1 MNYSPVFLV
10 PILLLAACAGPE
22 GESPSLAPRPIEGI
36 IDAPIRGIAPVA
48 SAQDSALA
56 RQIAELVTQ
65 AEAGNQAF
73 TAQYPDAVS
82 AVDQAA
88 GSALESE
95 AWIEAQLAVSALD
108 SLRSETVRALGG
120 LDSILAQQ
128 TLAGEPAETE
138 RLLAA
143 REQVAALYEDQNRRY
158 DAINSRLRT
167 D

>member
-1 MNYSPVFLV
+1 MNYSPVFFS

-36 IDAPIRGIAPVA
+36 IDQPIRGIAPIA
-48 SAQDSALA
+48 SADDAALA
-56 RQIAELVTQ
+56 SQIADLVNQ
-65 AEAGNQAF
+65 AEAGNQSF
-73 TAQYPDAVS
+73 HAQYPDAM
-82 AVDQAA
+82 ATVDQAI

-108 SLRSETVRALGG
+108 SLRSDTVRALGG

-128 TLAGEPAETE
+128 TAAGEPAETE

-143 REQVAALYEDQNRRY
+143 RERVAALYADQNRRY
-158 DAINSRLRT
+158 DALNSRLRT